1 MSDVYVIG
9 VSCTPFGKQAEKTFK
24 DLTRDAFMGLLA
36 DTEADVA
43 HQVQQAWFGNCGMGT
58 FGQRNIRGQVCFTP
72 LVREGIFPER
82 VPLINV
88 EGGCATAS
96 MAFHGAYKDILS
108 ASVTCHWPW
117 VLKKHFSRVILS
129 SPWKFFKVEL
139 ISLIRKSGRRTTARQ
154 ESNRANHL

>member
-1 MSDVYVIG
+1 MSNVYVIG
-9 VSCTPFGKQAEKTFK
+9 VSCTPFGKQADKTFK
-24 DLTRDAFMGLLA
+24 DLTRDAFMGLLSDTGA
-36 DTEADVA
+36 DIA
-43 HQVQQAWFGNCGMGT
+43 HQIQHAWFGNCGMGT

-108 ASVTCHWPW
+108 
-117 VLKKHFSRVILS
+117 
-129 SPWKFFKVEL
+129 
-139 ISLIRKSGRRTTARQ
+139 G
-154 ESNRANHL
+154 